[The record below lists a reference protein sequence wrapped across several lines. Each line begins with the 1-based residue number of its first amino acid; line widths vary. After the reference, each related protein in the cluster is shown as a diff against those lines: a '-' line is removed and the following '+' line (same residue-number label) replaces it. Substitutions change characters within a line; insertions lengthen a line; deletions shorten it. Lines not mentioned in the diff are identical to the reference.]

1 MKTAILGVLSAF
13 ALTSPATADQPS
25 AGQLVPAH
33 ETRVPVASASAIA
46 RPVHAVLRYDLSSAG
61 ACRTFSEQ
69 PPELCVLF
77 ALHVIQMSE
86 HPPKTL

>member
-1 MKTAILGVLSAF
+1 MRTAILGVALAF
-13 ALTSPATADQPS
+13 ALTFQAA
-25 AGQLVPAH
+25 AGQSVPAR
-33 ETRVPVASASAIA
+33 ETRTQVAAMAA
-46 RPVHAVLRYDLSSAG
+46 PDVAHPVHAVLRYDLSTAG
-61 ACRTFSEQ
+61 ACRTWTDQ